1 VALTVFVLKDDEE
14 SVVTDEILSVL
25 VFAFE
30 NDEETV
36 VDD

>member
-1 VALTVFVLKDDEE
+1 MLKDDEE